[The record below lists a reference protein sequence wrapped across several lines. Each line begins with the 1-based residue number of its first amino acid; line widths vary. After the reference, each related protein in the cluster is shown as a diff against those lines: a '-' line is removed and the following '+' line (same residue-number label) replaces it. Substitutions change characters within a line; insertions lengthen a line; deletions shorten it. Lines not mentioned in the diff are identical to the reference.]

1 MIKKIL
7 KLIPNSR
14 ISLEE
19 KLQPPFFTKH
29 FPNAVNNLIK
39 PGVQGEYKT
48 FIISKDDPNNW
59 QPFIEKP
66 MIRKK
71 KKKKMKKDQPVIN
84 QKSKSRGNT
93 PPKNEI
99 IPKEEEKLDN
109 NDEVSSSSNNSDL
122 FDRLLKD
129 KRFINYK

>member
-1 MIKKIL
+1 
-7 KLIPNSR
+7 
-14 ISLEE
+14 
-19 KLQPPFFTKH
+19 
-29 FPNAVNNLIK
+29 
-39 PGVQGEYKT
+39 
-48 FIISKDDPNNW
+48 
-59 QPFIEKP
+59 

-129 KRFINYK
+129 KRFINYKELILDIKDKKEESLKPKRFYLDDDDDDLDFDILNKLLFKKKKIRYPKK